1 MISKYKSEIIA
12 GVGILVSAA
21 LFIYLF
27 EVVAP
32 FVLALILAFASF
44 PAIKFLQKGLKNQSL
59 STVVFLIGLFGSI
72 VLFFVILGGF
82 IGRDFQRFNDGFAKL
97 TADNQENID
106 AVTAQAYELLNS
118 FYDLEDFDLTSKE
131 QVDSLVNTIS
141 EKGTS
146 DFDLDAIKEGF
157 GKVTSFFNSDEKDQ
171 KSESNSVSWLAIIFG
186 SFTYYLLILFNINYF
201 VGIRKRYFGK
211 KLKGKMSQVLDDFNN
226 SFLRYFKLRSRI
238 VLILIPVYL
247 IAFIILNVPGISLF
261 ILLVLLLSFIPYL
274 QYLVIIPLALSCF
287 ILSIETDQSF
297 LFYYGI
303 CIGVFVLASLIEE
316 IFLIPNILEA
326 NMGMSPAIMV
336 LAVSVGGF
344 VFGLPG
350 VFLGVPLAS
359 LLVIY
364 VKRYFLEPWME
375 VTDRN

>member
-1 MISKYKSEIIA
+1 FS
-12 GVGILVSAA
+12 L

-44 PAIKFLQKGLKNQSL
+44 PAIKFLQKALKNQSL
-59 STVVFLIGLFGSI
+59 STVVFLLGLVGSI
-72 VLFFVILGGF
+72 ILFFVILGGF
-82 IGRDFQRFNDGFAKL
+82 IGRDFQRFNDGFTKL
-97 TADNQENID
+97 ATDNQENID
-106 AVTAQAYELLNS
+106 AVTVKAYEMLNS
-118 FYDLEDFDLTSKE
+118 FYDLEDFDITSKD
-131 QVDSLVNTIS
+131 QVDSFVNTIS

-146 DFDLDAIKEGF
+146 DFDVEAIKEGF
-157 GKVTSFFNSDEKDQ
+157 SKVTSFFKTDEKDQ
-171 KSESNSVSWLAIIFG
+171 KTDSGNISWIAIIFG

-201 VGIRKRYFGK
+201 VGIKNRYFGK
-211 KLKGKMSQVLDDFNN
+211 KLKGKLNQVFDDFNN

-238 VLILIPVYL
+238 VLILLPVYL
-247 IAFIILNVPGISLF
+247 IAFIILDVPGISLF
-261 ILLVLLLSFIPYL
+261 ILLILLLSFIPYL
-274 QYLVIIPLALSCF
+274 QYLVLIPLALSCF

-303 CIGVFVLASLIEE
+303 CVGVFVLASLVEE

-326 NMGMSPAIMV
+326 NMGMNPAIMV
-336 LAVSVGGF
+336 LAISIGGF

-359 LLVIY
+359 LLIIY

-375 VTDRN
+375 LTDK